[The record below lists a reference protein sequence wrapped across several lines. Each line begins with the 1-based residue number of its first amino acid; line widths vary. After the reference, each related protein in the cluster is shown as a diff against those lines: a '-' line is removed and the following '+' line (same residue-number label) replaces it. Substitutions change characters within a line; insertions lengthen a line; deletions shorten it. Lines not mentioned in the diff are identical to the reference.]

1 MRSALNYILKL
12 FCMGTPSLSTPT
24 ELNDINDLLTFN
36 FIALPQL
43 PDSDL
48 ELAVLRKGLSMK
60 LWRAFCTNYLTG
72 EERQSVRT
80 ISRPQDRNGESLSSK
95 SAQSLSCM
103 GRKLFLYMALPIA
116 FSKCSPAT

>member
-1 MRSALNYILKL
+1 
-12 FCMGTPSLSTPT
+12 MGTPSLSTPT

-43 PDSDL
+43 PDLDP
-48 ELAVLRKGLSMK
+48 ELAVLRKGLDMK
-60 LWRAFCTNYLTG
+60 LRRAFCTKYLTA
-72 EERQSVRT
+72 EERQSVRR
-80 ISRPQDRNGESLSSK
+80 ISRPQDTNGESLSRK

-103 GRKLFLYMALPIA
+103 GRKLFLYVALPIA